1 MKKKKLTAAHIWA
14 MFAES
19 QKTFDQKM
27 EESRKENDRRKE
39 EIDKILKENSNTI
52 GGMGRSNGAF
62 AENLFFHSLEKSK
75 TFAGVHFD
83 TVSNKFKRLKKLPD
97 GTKLEDQ
104 FDIVMTND
112 DAIAII
118 EVKYKAQDD
127 DVKKMIEKKIPNF
140 KALFSDYAGYKIYL
154 GLGSFSF
161 DEYTAKEAEKLG
173 VGLLQVSGDTVEY
186 KTDWV
191 RAY

>member
-19 QKTFDQKM
+19 QKTFDQQM
-27 EESRKENDRRKE
+27 KEVN
-39 EIDKILKENSNTI
+39 NTI

-127 DVKKMIEKKIPNF
+127 DVKKMIEKKVPNF
-140 KALFSDYAGYKIYL
+140 KALFSDYASYKIYL